1 MQRTKAKRPAHFTR
15 EHQRM
20 ARRKVSSES
29 CARNGAKGAKV
40 TMAKYGE
47 EFLFKKWQKWKLENP
62 SRPELLMIGIL
73 SRLGIRYERER
84 QIGESLYSMDF
95 YLPDT
100 NQSIE
105 VNSRIHTQ
113 FEAEKRKRRSAR
125 KRALLEQLEINCLVV
140 WDTELTADTPAV
152 ISKVQSFLKGGQ

>member
-1 MQRTKAKRPAHFTR
+1 VAEVEAR
-15 EHQRM
+15 ESFS
-20 ARRKVSSES
+20 ARAPHDR
-29 CARNGAKGAKV
+29 
-40 TMAKYGE
+40 
-47 EFLFKKWQKWKLENP
+47 
-62 SRPELLMIGIL
+62 IL

-125 KRALLEQLEINCLVV
+125 KRALLEQLEVKCLVV
-140 WDTELTADTPAV
+140 WDKELTADTPAV
-152 ISKVQSFLKGGQ
+152 ISKVQGFVKGGQ